1 MDWEAQD
8 DLVDPHLSSSDSD
21 AVSSSKGCCCCCFFA
36 FCTQMKHRY
45 NNPRCQDGGSF
56 SLFAEWFRRELH
68 IDVTCLFLPRQFI
81 FYILSSLCVS
91 NVALVFPRSV
101 RLIDSVFS
109 LSCVCVCVC
118 TFPRSRR
125 FKYLCYIPQRSF
137 LWPLIRTVERERL
150 FSFKLSDL
158 FFFRF
163 Y

>member
-1 MDWEAQD
+1 
-8 DLVDPHLSSSDSD
+8 
-21 AVSSSKGCCCCCFFA
+21 
-36 FCTQMKHRY
+36 MKHRY

-118 TFPRSRR
+118 VHFPALDDLNIYVTYRSAPSCGRWSA
-125 FKYLCYIPQRSF
+125 Q
-137 LWPLIRTVERERL
+137 
-150 FSFKLSDL
+150 
-158 FFFRF
+158 
-163 Y
+163 